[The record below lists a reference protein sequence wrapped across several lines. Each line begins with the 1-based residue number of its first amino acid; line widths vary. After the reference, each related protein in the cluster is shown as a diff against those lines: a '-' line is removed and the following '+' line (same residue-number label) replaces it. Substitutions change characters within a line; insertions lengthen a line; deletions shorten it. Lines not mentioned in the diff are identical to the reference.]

1 MTLIAFHGKLGSGK
15 DTAGERLAEMVSVP
29 TERLSFAAKLKE
41 SAAAL
46 LDIPVEDWETY
57 KNDPEV
63 KVYLTNGYEP
73 APKSA
78 WHGEDLLEQPR
89 IVREFTARE
98 FLQRYGTES
107 HRDVFGSDFWV
118 QQALASYVYE
128 NQNKL
133 TYLTD
138 CRFENEANAVKA
150 LGGYVIEV
158 EGPNDNTGS
167 HQSEV
172 RLPDS
177 LIHFTIDNTRRD
189 DDFADLDRQLAS
201 IASLIG
207 VPLNQQGLATWNQL
221 DDGS

>member
-15 DTAGERLAEMVSVP
+15 DTAGERLAEMVVCP

-46 LDIPVEDWETY
+46 LDIPVEDWEKY
-57 KNDPEV
+57 KNDPDV
-63 KVYLTNGYEP
+63 KIMLSVGWTKE
-73 APKSA
+73 APMI
-78 WHGEDLLEQPR
+78 GVPDYMLEAPNV
-89 IVREFTARE
+89 IREFTARE

-107 HRDVFGSDFWV
+107 HRDVFGTNFWV
-118 QQALASYVYE
+118 EQALSSYDYDDAC
-128 NQNKL
+128 L

-138 CRFENEANAVKA
+138 CRFENEAVATRG

-158 EGPNDNTGS
+158 IGPVDETGS
-167 HQSEV
+167 HASEV
-172 RLPDS
+172 RLPES

-201 IASLIG
+201 VASLIG
-207 VPLNQQGLATWNQL
+207 VPLNQRGLTTWN
-221 DDGS
+221 STE